1 MVARIDPADAKFDR
15 AVLKVKGCAGHQQ
28 QRMVPL
34 YVKPLEY
41 YGADRRNSYKYRAVG
56 HGDAEMDLIVLV
68 EGVRHFIELEV
79 EMGKTGGR

>member
-1 MVARIDPADAKFDR
+1 
-15 AVLKVKGCAGHQQ
+15 
-28 QRMVPL
+28 MVPL
-34 YVKPLEY
+34 YVKPLEVSAVRH
-41 YGADRRNSYKYRAVG
+41 GDFDLFRGVG